1 MNAES
6 VRPDGARDK
15 AEFVQLLRLMKDRS
29 GYTFRQL
36 EQRAA
41 SHGEVLARSTV
52 ADMLVGRG
60 LPRAEL
66 LAAFVRACTEDE
78 AQVAAWLATL
88 DRLARETDAANG
100 RDSAPRQSAHA
111 SGQGAPEKPR
121 EVIWRALVRAAAAV
135 TAAALLAVGG
145 WLLVRDTG
153 RSPGTREAG
162 PVPKSPLELPASG
175 SVVRIHPA
183 RTPALCVT
191 EGRERTGRYD
201 SAVAVQRSCEDAE
214 PPRTLLV
221 PVDGDRFQI
230 KWSHPQHGAGCL
242 TVLTSGP
249 ATGMLE
255 PWNDCAAG
263 GPAQVFR
270 VEPVAA
276 PLEGY
281 RLRPVHSELCLG
293 IRGDETVSGAE
304 LVQEPCTGEGDQ
316 TFRVDV
322 VASAS

>member
-1 MNAES
+1 MDAES
-6 VRPDGARDK
+6 VRPDAVRDK
-15 AEFVQLLRLMKDRS
+15 AEFVQLLRLMKDQS

-36 EQRAA
+36 EHRAA

-52 ADMLVGRG
+52 ADMLGRPG

-66 LAAFVRACTEDE
+66 LAAFVRACTGDDN
-78 AQVAAWLATL
+78 QVAAWLATL
-88 DRLARETDAANG
+88 NRLVNEADAANG
-100 RDSAPRQSAHA
+100 NEAPPGQSAQVTDQH
-111 SGQGAPEKPR
+111 APER
-121 EVIWRALVRAAAAV
+121 ARAVLWRTLVRAAAGV
-135 TAAALLAVGG
+135 TVAALLAVGG

-153 RSPGTREAG
+153 ESPRAREAG
-162 PVPKSPLELPASG
+162 PAPKSRLALPAGG

-183 RTPALCVT
+183 RTPALCLT
-191 EGRERTGRYD
+191 EGREHTGRYD
-201 SAVAVQRSCEDAE
+201 GAVAVQRSCEDAE

-230 KWSHPQHGAGCL
+230 KWSHPQHGVGCL
-242 TVLTSGP
+242 TVLASGS
-249 ATGMLE
+249 AAGMLE

-263 GPAQVFR
+263 GPTQLFR
-270 VEPVAA
+270 VESVAA

-293 IRGDETVSGAE
+293 IRGGETVSGAE

>member
-1 MNAES
+1 M
-6 VRPDGARDK
+6 R
-15 AEFVQLLRLMKDRS
+15 LLRLMKDQS

-36 EQRAA
+36 EHRAA

-52 ADMLVGRG
+52 ADMLSRPG

-66 LAAFVRACTEDE
+66 LAAFVRACTGDDN
-78 AQVAAWLATL
+78 QVAAWLATL
-88 DRLARETDAANG
+88 NRLANETAADG
-100 RDSAPRQSAHA
+100 KESPPGHSDHA
-111 SGQGAPEKPR
+111 TGQGAPQRPR
-121 EVIWRALVRAAAAV
+121 AVLWRTLVRAAAGAAV
-135 TAAALLAVGG
+135 AALLAVGG
-145 WLLVRDTG
+145 WLLVRDTEE
-153 RSPGTREAG
+153 SLVTREVG
-162 PVPKSPLELPASG
+162 PAPKSRLALPPGG
-175 SVVRIHPA
+175 SVVRIYPA

-191 EGRERTGRYD
+191 EGREHTGRYD
-201 SAVAVQRSCEDAE
+201 AAVAVQRSCEDAE

-230 KWSHPQHGAGCL
+230 KWSHPQHGVGCL
-242 TVLTSGP
+242 TVLTSGS
-249 ATGMLE
+249 AAGMLE
-255 PWNDCAAG
+255 PRNDCAG
-263 GPAQVFR
+263 GPKQVFR

-322 VASAS
+322 LASAS